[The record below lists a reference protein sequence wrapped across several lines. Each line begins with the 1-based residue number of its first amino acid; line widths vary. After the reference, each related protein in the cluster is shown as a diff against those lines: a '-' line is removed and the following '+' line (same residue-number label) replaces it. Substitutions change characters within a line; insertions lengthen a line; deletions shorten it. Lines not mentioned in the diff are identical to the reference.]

1 MATRPSNTATRHGR
15 KVLNLSGYVS
25 YYLTILAN
33 RLSSGASR
41 LYLEH
46 YDIGIIEWRMMA
58 MLALEPGVSPVR
70 VCQFIGLDKGA
81 VSREMRKLEGKGYI
95 TVEDDPESSR
105 RRNLSLTPQ
114 GYALHDEVLR
124 IALERERRLLKG
136 LSSEE
141 VQTLLSLLVRTT
153 ANIPFVNEY
162 DPPAQSPVPRPRKKK
177 A

>member
-1 MATRPSNTATRHGR
+1 MATRRGNTTMRHGR

-25 YYLTILAN
+25 YYLTVLAN
-33 RLSSGASR
+33 KLSSGASR

-46 YDIGIIEWRMMA
+46 YGIGIIEWRMMA

-81 VSREMRKLEGKGYI
+81 VSREMRKLEAKGYV
-95 TVEDDPESSR
+95 TVEDDPDSSR
-105 RRNLSLTPQ
+105 RRSLALTPE
-114 GYALHDEVLR
+114 GYAIHDEVLR

-136 LSSEE
+136 LSAAE
-141 VQTLLSLLVRTT
+141 VETLLSLLVRTS
-153 ANIPFVNEY
+153 ANIPFVNDYE
-162 DPPAQSPVPRPRKKK
+162 PPASPAVSRSRKKK

>member
-1 MATRPSNTATRHGR
+1 MATRRGNTTMRHGR

-25 YYLTILAN
+25 YYLAVLAN
-33 RLSSGASR
+33 KLSSGASR

-46 YDIGIIEWRMMA
+46 YGIGIIEWRMVA

-81 VSREMRKLEGKGYI
+81 VSREMRKLEAKGYI
-95 TVEDDPESSR
+95 TVDDDPESSR
-105 RRNLSLTPQ
+105 RRNLALTPE
-114 GYALHDEVLR
+114 GYALHDKVLS

-136 LSSEE
+136 LSAAE

-153 ANIPFVNEY
+153 ANVPFVNEY
-162 DPPAQSPVPRPRKKK
+162 DPPVATPAPRSRKKK

>member
-1 MATRPSNTATRHGR
+1 MRHGR

-25 YYLTILAN
+25 YYLTVLAN
-33 RLSSGASR
+33 KLSSGASR

-46 YDIGIIEWRMMA
+46 YGIGIIEWRMMA

-81 VSREMRKLEGKGYI
+81 VSREMRKLEAKGYV
-95 TVEDDPESSR
+95 TVEDDPDSSR
-105 RRNLSLTPQ
+105 RRSLALTPE
-114 GYALHDEVLR
+114 GYAIHDEVLR

-136 LSSEE
+136 LSAAE
-141 VQTLLSLLVRTT
+141 VETLLSLLVRTS
-153 ANIPFVNEY
+153 ANIPFVNDYE
-162 DPPAQSPVPRPRKKK
+162 PPASPAVSRSRKKK